1 VYKVLWHHNFSDVT
15 TAVILKL
22 RQNLWKYE
30 KKKKF
35 FIIHIKSSI
44 FEQLFIN
51 IPDIEFQDQ
60 DDA

>member
-1 VYKVLWHHNFSDVT
+1 
-15 TAVILKL
+15 LKI
-22 RQNLWKYE
+22 W